1 MTAEIALSVL
11 VRINVVASAAI
22 LLVLT
27 LRPWILRWFD
37 SRLTYWLWLI
47 VPLATTA
54 SLLPRPQ
61 SIELIDPSSVV
72 YVDEN
77 VSPDSSVAPPAS
89 ASAAAARVDRNVSD
103 FAALLLAAWLTGAI
117 GLFCRSIVSTRRFG
131 SDPTTGPALVGIFR
145 SKLVLPADFRTRFTD
160 EQRCLILAHEDQHRR
175 SGHPTINA
183 LVEVARCACWFNPLA
198 HLAARRYRSDQELAC
213 DAAII
218 AAHPTKRRE
227 YAEALLKAQVAPTYL
242 PLVCTWTSQS
252 AQSLGERI
260 MMLERP
266 SLGLSRALIGA
277 SLLAV
282 INLALG
288 YTAWAQQPERRVYQ
302 VERPAAVW
310 TPSSE
315 ASTGTLSHDLEGRRH
330 DFFIELAQAGDIDLL
345 FFGTTDTEMWWWERG
360 REIWNREFGSIKA
373 ANFGSQG
380 TQPRSLL
387 WRMRN
392 GELDGFDAK
401 LIVLQAWGIIGA
413 DNGADYVDGFIP
425 IIAEVRSRQ
434 PQAKLLLMAPL
445 PRGLPRGM
453 ARFDRWRQ
461 EAASYDAA
469 MASLADNE
477 SVFYANFGDRF
488 FNEDGSFKRETW
500 SGGRQGPGF
509 EIWAEA
515 LRPWLERFVY

>member
-1 MTAEIALSVL
+1 MTAEIALSAL
-11 VRINVVASAAI
+11 VRINLVASAAI
-22 LLVLT
+22 LLVLA

-61 SIELIDPSSVV
+61 LIEFIEPSSVV

-77 VSPDSSVAPPAS
+77 VSLDSSVASSAS
-89 ASAAAARVDRNVSD
+89 ASAAAPARVDRNISD
-103 FAALLLAAWLTGAI
+103 FAALLLAVWLTGAI
-117 GLFCRSIVSTRRFG
+117 GLFSRSVVSTRRFG
-131 SDPTTGPALVGIFR
+131 SDPIAGPALVGIFR
-145 SKLVLPADFRTRFTD
+145 PKLVLPADFRRRFTD
-160 EQRCLILAHEDQHRR
+160 EERSLILAHEDQHRR

-183 LVEVARCACWFNPLA
+183 LVEIARCACWFNPLA
-198 HLAARRYRSDQELAC
+198 HLASRRFRIDQELAC
-213 DAAII
+213 DAMII
-218 AAHPTKRRE
+218 AAHPTKRRV
-227 YAEALLKAQVAPTYL
+227 YAEALLKTRIVPRDR
-242 PLVCTWTSQS
+242 PLVCTWTSRS

-260 MMLERP
+260 TMLGRP
-266 SLGLSRALIGA
+266 SLRLSRALIGVF
-277 SLLAV
+277 LLAV

-288 YTAWAQQPERRVYQ
+288 YTAWAQQPERRVYE
-302 VERPAAVW
+302 VARPAAVW

-315 ASTGTLSHDLEGRRH
+315 APAGTLSHELEGRRH

-345 FFGTTDTEMWWWERG
+345 FFGTTDTEMWWWKRG
-360 REIWNREFGSIKA
+360 REIWNREYGSIKA

-413 DNGADYVDGFIP
+413 DNGADYADGFIP

-434 PQAKLLLMAPL
+434 PQARLLLMAP
-445 PRGLPRGM
+445 LPRGM

-461 EAASYDAA
+461 QAASYDAA
-469 MASLADNE
+469 MASLADNK

-515 LRPWLERFVY
+515 LQPWLERFVY